1 MADVEVRCKSGSL
14 AGYTLVMGFPDVG
27 LAGAIA
33 AEHIAAKAG
42 MREVG
47 HIQSDRLVPLAVV
60 EEGIVARPISI
71 YVSKRRKLALIRSYV
86 HLPPR
91 LAHEVSRAV
100 VGWAHGSEI
109 TEVICFAG
117 VLIEEG
123 QDGGDDV
130 YVATTTG
137 EALGGGRLQRLLN
150 RDDVYPWT
158 GSVYGFVGQVLL
170 DCIDVDLPAVSLV
183 VETRADYPDARAA
196 ATCIRTLNRY
206 LNLRIDLDPLMEE
219 ANLIEEQMKSVVDHA
234 SRHHQQ
240 MEQTTSANLMF
251 R

>member
-1 MADVEVRCKSGSL
+1 MADVEVRCKLESL

-33 AEHIAAKAG
+33 AEHISAKAG

-47 HIQSDRLVPLAVV
+47 HIQSDRLLPLAVV

-71 YVSKRRKLALIRSYV
+71 YVSKRRKLVLIRSYV

-100 VGWAHGSEI
+100 VGWAHESGI
-109 TEVICFAG
+109 AEVICFAG

-137 EALGGGRLQRLLN
+137 EALSGDRLQRLLN
-150 RDDVYPWT
+150 RDGVYPWT

-170 DCIDVDLPAVSLV
+170 DCIDVDLPAVALV

-206 LNLRIDLDPLMEE
+206 LNLRINLEPLMEE
-219 ANLIEEQMKSVVDHA
+219 ANLIEEQMKSVMDHA
-234 SRHHQQ
+234 SRLHQQ